1 VLPAVFLSRARGAGS
16 IVKRLLSTISGQ
28 AFPFE
33 RIEELAGNGES
44 LEVAIEGLAHAR
56 VRPGRHLWERFAGFL
71 PVEIDGEITLG
82 EGNTPLLPAGKAL
95 SEHTGIGQLLLK
107 NETMNPTWSFKDRGS
122 LTTIAMARQMGEPFT
137 ATISTGNMGNSIA
150 AYGARSGI
158 RVLVFVPDYAP
169 LEKIR
174 AMAIHGATVV
184 KVAAPDYSL
193 MKREVLGLAAGLN
206 LRIVSGNGPIR
217 TEGYK
222 LAAFEMYEQLEGRVP
237 GFIAVPTSACGHIR
251 GIFKGYRELK
261 EAGLTDRL
269 PRMIVVQAENVNPV
283 VSAIREGRDR
293 VIPVSG
299 GETIAEA
306 ITSGDPP
313 GGDEIVLKARQ
324 YGWLAEDVTEEE
336 ILEAQRRLAGAG
348 YFVEPAAATSLAA
361 VRKLRAAGKIGKE
374 DSVVLMLTGSGLKDM
389 SVFNRQHASVIESDL
404 RSIRGDVEKILA
416 SSRRGR

>member
-1 VLPAVFLSRARGAGS
+1 MLPAVFLSRARGAGS

-71 PVEIDGEITLG
+71 PVDIDGEITLG

-158 RVLVFVPDYAP
+158 RAVVFVPDYAP

-184 KVAAPDYSL
+184 KVTAPDYSL
-193 MKREVLGLAAGLN
+193 MKREILGLAAGLN

-222 LAAFEMYEQLEGRVP
+222 LTAFEMYEQLEGRVP

-269 PRMIVVQAENVNPV
+269 PRMIVVQAANVNPV

-293 VIPVSG
+293 VVPVEG
-299 GETIAEA
+299 QTIAEA

-324 YGWLAEDVTEEE
+324 HGWLAEDVTEEE

-361 VRKLRAAGKIGKE
+361 VRKLRAAGKIGEE
-374 DSVVLMLTGSGLKDM
+374 DTVVLMLTGSGLKDM
-389 SVFNRQHASVIESDL
+389 GVFSRQHASVIESDL

-416 SSRRGR
+416 SSRRGG

>member
-1 VLPAVFLSRARGAGS
+1 
-16 IVKRLLSTISGQ
+16 VKRLLSTISGQ
-28 AFPFE
+28 VFPFE
-33 RIEELAGNGES
+33 RIEELADNGES
-44 LEVAIEGLAHAR
+44 LEVGIEGLASAR
-56 VRPGRHLWERFAGFL
+56 VKPGRHLWERFADFL
-71 PVEIDGEITLG
+71 PVAIDGDLTLG
-82 EGNTPLLPAGKAL
+82 EGDTPLLPAGKAL
-95 SEHTGIGQLLLK
+95 SEFTGIGRLLLK

-122 LTTIAMARQMGEPFT
+122 LTTIAMARQMGEPVT

-150 AYGARSGI
+150 AYGARAGI
-158 RVLVFVPDYAP
+158 RAVVFVPHYAP

-184 KVAAPDYSL
+184 KVSAPDYSQ
-193 MKREVLGLAAGLN
+193 MKRGVLGLAAELN

-217 TEGYK
+217 VEGYK
-222 LAAFEMYEQLEGRVP
+222 LAAFEMVEQLEGRVP
-237 GFIAVPTSACGHIR
+237 GFIAVPTSACGHLR

-269 PRMIVVQAENVNPV
+269 PGMIVVQAKNVNPV

-293 VIPVSG
+293 IIAVSG
-299 GETIAEA
+299 GDTIAEA

-336 ILEAQRRLAGAG
+336 ILDAQRRLAGAG

-361 VRKLRAAGKIGKE
+361 VKKLRAAGKIGEEK
-374 DSVVLMLTGSGLKDM
+374 SVVLMLTGSGLKDM
-389 SVFNRQHASVIESDL
+389 SVFARQSVDVIESDL
-404 RSIRGDVEKILA
+404 RRIRRDVEKILA
-416 SSRRGR
+416 RRGEVF

>member
-1 VLPAVFLSRARGAGS
+1 LPAVFLSKARSAIS
-16 IVKRLLSTISGQ
+16 TVKRLLSTISGQ

-33 RIEELAGNGES
+33 RIEEFAGNGES

-82 EGNTPLLPAGKAL
+82 EGNTPLLTAGKAL

-122 LTTIAMARQMGEPFT
+122 LTTIAMARQMGEPVT

-158 RVLVFVPDYAP
+158 RAIVFVPDYAP

-174 AMAIHGATVV
+174 AMTIHGATVM
-184 KVAAPDYSL
+184 KVTAPDYSR
-193 MKREVLGLAAGLN
+193 MKREILGLAAGLN

-222 LAAFEMYEQLEGRVP
+222 LTAFEMYEQFEGRVP

-251 GIFKGYRELK
+251 GIFKGYRELR

-269 PRMIVVQAENVNPV
+269 PRMIVVQAANVNPV

-293 VIPVSG
+293 VKPVAG
-299 GETIAEA
+299 QTIAEA

-313 GGDEIVLKARQ
+313 GGDEIVVKAKQ
-324 YGWLAEDVTEEE
+324 HGWLAEDVTEEE

-361 VRKLRAAGKIGKE
+361 VGKLRAAGKIGEE

-389 SVFNRQHASVIESDL
+389 SVFTRQHASVIESDL
-404 RSIRGDVEKILA
+404 RRIRGDVEKILA
-416 SSRRGR
+416 SSR

>member
-1 VLPAVFLSRARGAGS
+1 MLPAVFLSRARSAIS
-16 IVKRLLSTISGQ
+16 NVKRLLSTISGQ
-28 AFPFE
+28 VFPFE
-33 RIEELAGNGES
+33 RIEEFAGNGES

-56 VRPGRHLWERFAGFL
+56 ARPGRYLWERFAGFL
-71 PVEIDGEITLG
+71 PVEIDGEMTLG

-95 SEHTGIGQLLLK
+95 SEHTGVGQLLLK

-122 LTTIAMARQMGEPFT
+122 LTTIAMARQAGEPVT

-158 RVLVFVPDYAP
+158 RAIVFVPDYAP

-222 LAAFEMYEQLEGRVP
+222 LTAFEMYEQLEGQVP

-269 PRMIVVQAENVNPV
+269 PRMIVVQAANVNPV

-293 VIPVSG
+293 INPVAG
-299 GETIAEA
+299 QTLAEA

-313 GGDEIVLKARQ
+313 GGDEIVLKAKQ

-361 VRKLRAAGKIGKE
+361 VRKLRAAGKIGEE

-389 SVFNRQHASVIESDL
+389 SVFTRQHVSVIESDL
-404 RSIRGDVEKILA
+404 RRIRGDVEKILA
-416 SSRRGR
+416 SSRQGR

>member
-1 VLPAVFLSRARGAGS
+1 LPAVFLSKARSAIS
-16 IVKRLLSTISGQ
+16 TVKRLLSTISGQ

-33 RIEELAGNGES
+33 RIEEFAGNGES

-56 VRPGRHLWERFAGFL
+56 VRSGRYLWERFADFL
-71 PVEIDGEITLG
+71 PVEIDGEMTLG

-122 LTTIAMARQMGEPFT
+122 LTTIAMARQMGEPVT

-158 RVLVFVPDYAP
+158 RAVVFVPDYAP

-193 MKREVLGLAAGLN
+193 MKREILGLAAGLN

-222 LAAFEMYEQLEGRVP
+222 LTAFEMYEQFEGRVP

-251 GIFKGYRELK
+251 GIFKGYRELR

-269 PRMIVVQAENVNPV
+269 PRMIVVQAANVNPV

-293 VIPVSG
+293 VKPVAG
-299 GETIAEA
+299 QTIAEA

-313 GGDEIVLKARQ
+313 GGDEIVLKAKQ

-336 ILEAQRRLAGAG
+336 ILDAQRRLAGAG

-361 VRKLRAAGKIGKE
+361 VKKLKAAGKIGEEK
-374 DSVVLMLTGSGLKDM
+374 SVVLMLTGSGLKDM
-389 SVFNRQHASVIESDL
+389 SVFARQSVDVIESDL
-404 RSIRGDVEKILA
+404 RRIRGDVEKILA
-416 SSRRGR
+416 SSRRGG

>member
-1 VLPAVFLSRARGAGS
+1 
-16 IVKRLLSTISGQ
+16 VKRLLSTISGQ
-28 AFPFE
+28 VFPFE
-33 RIEELAGNGES
+33 RIEELADNGES
-44 LEVAIEGLAHAR
+44 LEVGIEGLASAR
-56 VRPGRHLWERFAGFL
+56 VKPGRHLWERFADFL
-71 PVEIDGEITLG
+71 PVAIDGDLTLG
-82 EGNTPLLPAGKAL
+82 EGDTPLLLAGKAL
-95 SEHTGIGQLLLK
+95 SEFTGIGRLLLK

-122 LTTIAMARQMGEPFT
+122 LTTIAMARQMGESVT

-150 AYGARSGI
+150 AYGARAGI
-158 RVLVFVPDYAP
+158 RAVVFVPHYAP

-184 KVAAPDYSL
+184 KVSASDYSL
-193 MKREVLGLAAGLN
+193 MKRGVLGLAAEFN

-217 TEGYK
+217 VEGYK
-222 LAAFEMYEQLEGRVP
+222 LAAFEMVEQLEGRVP
-237 GFIAVPTSACGHIR
+237 GFIAVPTSACGHLR

-269 PRMIVVQAENVNPV
+269 PAMIVVQAKNVNPV

-293 VIPVSG
+293 IIAVSG
-299 GETIAEA
+299 GDTIAEA

-336 ILEAQRRLAGAG
+336 ILDAQRRLAGAG

-361 VRKLRAAGKIGKE
+361 VKKLKAAGKIGEE
-374 DSVVLMLTGSGLKDM
+374 DPVVLMLTGSGLKDM
-389 SVFNRQHASVIESDL
+389 SVFARQSVDVIESDL
-404 RSIRGDVEKILA
+404 RRIRGDVEKILA
-416 SSRRGR
+416 RRGEVF

>member
-1 VLPAVFLSRARGAGS
+1 M
-16 IVKRLLSTISGQ
+16 KRLLSTISGQ

-33 RIEELAGNGES
+33 RIEEFAGNGES

-56 VRPGRHLWERFAGFL
+56 VRSGRYLWERFADFL
-71 PVEIDGEITLG
+71 PVEIDGEMTLG

-122 LTTIAMARQMGEPFT
+122 LTTIAMARQMGEPVT

-158 RVLVFVPDYAP
+158 RAIVFVPDYAP

-174 AMAIHGATVV
+174 AMAIHGATVM
-184 KVAAPDYSL
+184 KVTAPDYSQ
-193 MKREVLGLAAGLN
+193 MKREILGLAAGLN

-222 LAAFEMYEQLEGRVP
+222 LTAFEMYEQFEGRVP

-251 GIFKGYRELK
+251 GIFKGYRELR

-269 PRMIVVQAENVNPV
+269 PRMIVVQAANVNPV

-293 VIPVSG
+293 VKPVTG
-299 GETIAEA
+299 RTIAEA

-313 GGDEIVLKARQ
+313 GGDEIVVKAKQ
-324 YGWLAEDVTEEE
+324 HGWLAEDVTEEE

-361 VRKLRAAGKIGKE
+361 VGKLRAAGKIGEE

-389 SVFNRQHASVIESDL
+389 SVFTRQHASVIESDL
-404 RSIRGDVEKILA
+404 RRIRGDVEKILA
-416 SSRRGR
+416 SSRRGG